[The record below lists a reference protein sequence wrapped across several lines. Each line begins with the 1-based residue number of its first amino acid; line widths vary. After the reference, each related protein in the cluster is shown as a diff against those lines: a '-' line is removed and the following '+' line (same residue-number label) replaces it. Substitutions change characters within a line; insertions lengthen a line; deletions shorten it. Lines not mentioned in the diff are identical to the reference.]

1 MRIIGGKHK
10 GARLKTRKGSATR
23 PLLARVKKSLF
34 SIILPELEGARFL
47 DLFAG
52 NGSVGIEALSRGAE
66 YCVFVDQSERCCKI
80 IRENLKHLGLSGKTL
95 VLQKK
100 VSSAI
105 SILEEQGQKFNIVF
119 IGAPYK
125 SEFALRTIEQLGRM
139 SLLQDT
145 SLVIAE
151 VRKRTPLPEHTG
163 FLHLVRNQQYGD
175 TELFF
180 YEYKRN
186 AEAEGNAEESGDRR

>member
-1 MRIIGGKHK
+1 MRIIGGRHK
-10 GARLKTRKGSATR
+10 GARLKTRKGTATR
-23 PLLARVKKSLF
+23 PLLARVRKSLF
-34 SIILPELEGARFL
+34 SIILAEIEGARFL

-52 NGSVGIEALSRGAE
+52 SGSVGIEALSRGAK

-80 IRENLKHLGLSGKTL
+80 IRENLKHLGLSENSL

-100 VSSAI
+100 VSSALT
-105 SILEEQGQKFNIVF
+105 ILEEQGQKFHIVF

-125 SEFALRTIEQLGRM
+125 SDFAFRTLEQLGR
-139 SLLQDT
+139 SNVLYET

-151 VRKRTPLPEHTG
+151 VRKGTSLPECTG
-163 FLHLVRNQQYGD
+163 FLHLVRNQHYGD

-180 YEYKRN
+180 YKYYREQDTETELGS
-186 AEAEGNAEESGDRR
+186 EAQI